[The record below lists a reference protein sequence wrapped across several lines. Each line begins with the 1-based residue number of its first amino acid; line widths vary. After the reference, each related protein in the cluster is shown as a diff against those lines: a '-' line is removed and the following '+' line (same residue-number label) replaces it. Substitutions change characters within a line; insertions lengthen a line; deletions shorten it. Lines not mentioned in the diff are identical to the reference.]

1 VKIIFDANFL
11 FVPLEFK
18 INIFE
23 GITNLLN
30 QRFEA
35 VLLNVTYMEL
45 QKLAKKSSPKLHKQA
60 VLALKLAEKC
70 QIIDV
75 EKSREETNDDVIL
88 RVAALWKSPVATNDQ
103 ELRRKLRARG
113 IPVISLRG
121 KRRLMSEGI
130 L

>member
-1 VKIIFDANFL
+1 VKIILDANFL
-11 FVPLEFK
+11 FVPSEFK

-23 GITNLLN
+23 GIANLLN
-30 QRFEA
+30 QKFEA
-35 VLLNVTYMEL
+35 VLLNVTHMEL
-45 QKLAKKSSPKLHKQA
+45 QELVKKGSPKLRKQA
-60 VLALKLAEKC
+60 AMALKLAEKC

-75 EKSREETNDDVIL
+75 EKSREETNDDAIL
-88 RVAALWKSPVATNDQ
+88 RAAALWKSPVATNDQ

-121 KRRLMSEGI
+121 KRRLMLEGV